1 MLSGF
6 TCNFENGLKHGVEEK
21 YIYIYTI
28 VKEAIP
34 FEFSTYNKGKLN
46 GISIIFFNGF
56 IKSIDYYE
64 DGVLLKNEYKSREC
78 NQ

>member
-1 MLSGF
+1 M
-6 TCNFENGLKHGVEEK
+6 CIRDRK